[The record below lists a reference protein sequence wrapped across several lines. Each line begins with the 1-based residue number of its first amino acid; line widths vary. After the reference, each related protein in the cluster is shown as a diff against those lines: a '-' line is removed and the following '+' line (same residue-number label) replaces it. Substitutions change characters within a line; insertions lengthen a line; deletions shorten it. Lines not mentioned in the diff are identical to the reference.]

1 MINRNNIMKLNNYN
15 SIIEYLPEV
24 TDGNF
29 LFLQIVRRQK
39 DVKDKKVKESSLY
52 SKLVYNQK
60 QLEEIMPMV
69 IAICE
74 SMQARAYI
82 NLTPKS
88 NEVLRKNL
96 AKQFVEEVCENN
108 PTFPARTFNKV
119 VGSLEG
125 KRNER
130 YWMLDIDNDGKH
142 AITLARYNKIIEW
155 VQYENVFVDTIQSP
169 HGIHVIVKPFN
180 LKKWKEDNMPD
191 IDIHKNSMGTILYYP
206 SSIKE

>member
-1 MINRNNIMKLNNYN
+1 MKLNNYN

-24 TDGNF
+24 TNGNF

-39 DVKDKKVKESSLY
+39 DVKNKKVKESSLY
-52 SKLVYNQK
+52 SKLIYNQK

-82 NLTPKS
+82 NLTLKS
-88 NEVLRKNL
+88 NEMLRKNL

-108 PTFPARTFNKV
+108 STFPARTFNKV

-130 YWMLDIDNDGKH
+130 YWILDIDNDGER
-142 AITLARYNKIIEW
+142 AVTLVQYNKIIEW
-155 VQYENVFVDTIQSP
+155 VQYENAFVDTIQSP
-169 HGIHVIVKPFN
+169 HGIHVIVRPFN

-191 IDIHKNSMGTILYYP
+191 IDIHKNSGTILYYP
-206 SSIKE
+206 SSIED

>member
-1 MINRNNIMKLNNYN
+1 MELNNYN
-15 SIIEYLPEV
+15 NIVEYLPEV
-24 TDGNF
+24 ANGNF

-39 DVKDKKVKESSLY
+39 DIKDKKVKESSIY
-52 SKLVYNQK
+52 SRLIYTQS
-60 QLEEIMPMV
+60 QLEELMPMI

-88 NEVLRKNL
+88 NEILRKNL
-96 AKQFVEEVCENN
+96 AKQFVEEVCDNN
-108 PTFPARTFNKV
+108 LTYPARTFNKV

-130 YWMLDIDNDGKH
+130 YWMLDIDNDGEH
-142 AITLARYNKIIEW
+142 AVTQTQYVDIINW
-155 VQYENVFVDTIQSP
+155 VGDEKVLVDEIPSP
-169 HGIHVIVKPFN
+169 HGYHVIVKPFN

-206 SSIKE
+206 KSIEE

>member
-1 MINRNNIMKLNNYN
+1 MKLNNYN
-15 SIIEYLPEV
+15 NIIEYLPEV
-24 TDGNF
+24 TNGNF

-52 SKLVYNQK
+52 SKLIYNQK
-60 QLEEIMPMV
+60 QLEEIMPIV

-108 PTFPARTFNKV
+108 STFPTRTFNKV

-130 YWMLDIDNDGKH
+130 YWMLDIDNDGEH
-142 AITLARYNKIIEW
+142 AVTLPQYNKIIEW
-155 VQYENVFVDTIQSP
+155 TQYENVFADTIQSP
-169 HGIHVIVKPFN
+169 HGMHVIVRPFN
-180 LKKWKEDNMPD
+180 LKKWKEDNMPN

-206 SSIKE
+206 SSIEE

>member
-1 MINRNNIMKLNNYN
+1 MINHNSIIKLNNYN

-52 SKLVYNQK
+52 SKLIYNQK

-88 NEVLRKNL
+88 NEALRKNL

-108 PTFPARTFNKV
+108 QTFPARTFNKV

-155 VQYENVFVDTIQSP
+155 VQYENVFVDTIRSP
-169 HGIHVIVKPFN
+169 HGIHIIVKPFN

-206 SSIKE
+206 SSIEE

>member
-1 MINRNNIMKLNNYN
+1 MNNYN
-15 SIIEYLPEV
+15 SIIKYLPEV
-24 TDGNF
+24 TNGNF

-52 SKLVYNQK
+52 SKLIYNQK

-88 NEVLRKNL
+88 NDALRKNL

-108 PTFPARTFNKV
+108 STFPARTFNKV

-130 YWMLDIDNDGKH
+130 YWMLDIDNDGEH
-142 AITLARYNKIIEW
+142 AVTLPQYDKIIEW
-155 VQYENVFVDTIQSP
+155 VQYENAFVDTIQSP

-206 SSIKE
+206 SSIED

>member
-1 MINRNNIMKLNNYN
+1 MINRNSIMKLNNYN

-206 SSIKE
+206 SAIKE

>member
-1 MINRNNIMKLNNYN
+1 MKLNNYDN
-15 SIIEYLPEV
+15 IIKYIPEV
-24 TDGNF
+24 TNGNF

-39 DVKDKKVKESSLY
+39 DIKDKKVREASLY
-52 SKLVYNQK
+52 SKLIYNQN
-60 QLEEIMPMV
+60 QLEDIMPM
-69 IAICE
+69 IISICE

-88 NEVLRKNL
+88 NEVLQKNL
-96 AKQFVEEVCENN
+96 AQQFVKEVCENTQTY
-108 PTFPARTFNKV
+108 PTRTFNKV

-130 YWMLDIDNDGKH
+130 YWMLDIDNEGEH
-142 AITLARYNKIIEW
+142 AVTLAQYDNIIEW
-155 VQYENVFVDTIQSP
+155 VTDEGVLVDEIQSP

-180 LKKWKEDNMPD
+180 LKKWKEDNMPN

-206 SSIKE
+206 NSIEE

>member
-1 MINRNNIMKLNNYN
+1 MNNYN

-52 SKLVYNQK
+52 SKLIYNQK

-88 NEVLRKNL
+88 NEALRKNL

-108 PTFPARTFNKV
+108 QTFPARTFNKV

-155 VQYENVFVDTIQSP
+155 VQYENVFVDTIRSP
-169 HGIHVIVKPFN
+169 HGIHIIVKPFN

-206 SSIKE
+206 SSIEE

>member
-1 MINRNNIMKLNNYN
+1 MKLNNYDN
-15 SIIEYLPEV
+15 IIKYIPEV
-24 TDGNF
+24 TNGNF

-39 DVKDKKVKESSLY
+39 DIKDKKVREASLY
-52 SKLVYNQK
+52 SKLIYNQN
-60 QLEEIMPMV
+60 QLEDIMPM
-69 IAICE
+69 IISICE

-88 NEVLRKNL
+88 NEVLQKNL
-96 AKQFVEEVCENN
+96 AQQFVKEVCENTQTY
-108 PTFPARTFNKV
+108 PTRTFNKV

-130 YWMLDIDNDGKH
+130 YWMLDIDNEGEH
-142 AITLARYNKIIEW
+142 AVTLTQYDKIIEW
-155 VQYENVFVDTIQSP
+155 VSDEGVLVDEIQSP

-180 LKKWKEDNMPD
+180 LKKWKEDNMPN

-206 SSIKE
+206 NSIEE